1 MEPRIGEFLVRGGI
15 VTREQLNAALEK
27 EKTNGSHLV
36 QELVRLGFTTEEQL
50 TEFLA
55 KQFGIER
62 VELADLD
69 IPDAVFNL
77 IPPDLIQKHQII
89 PVKLVGTALTVA
101 MTDPTNLIAINEI
114 KFITGYGVKAALA
127 SASAIKKVLEK
138 RFGSVSYDEVLK
150 KFGGNE
156 MEVIRDDEEIS
167 LKELQ
172 DATNEAPVVTLVNAI
187 LSDAAKR
194 RASDIHIEPYEKVFR
209 IRFRVD
215 GVLQEIMTPP
225 PKLKNALISRL
236 KVMSNLD
243 IAERRLTQD
252 GRIKLKMGG
261 NQELDIR
268 VSVLPTLF
276 GEKIVMRLLD
286 KSNLQLDMAKLGFD
300 PGALKDFKEAIYK
313 PYGMILIT
321 GPTGSGKSTTL
332 YSALSE
338 LNKPDVN
345 ISTAEDPVEYNLMG
359 INQVQVRDEIGLN
372 FAACLRSFLRQDPDI
387 IMVGEIRDLETAQI
401 GVKAALTGHLVLST
415 LHTNDAPS
423 TVDRL
428 INMGLET
435 FLLTSSINL
444 IVAQRLVRKICAG
457 CKAPVE
463 VSPEALTNIGV
474 DPAEVSMG
482 FPTFKGQGCPACN
495 QTGYR
500 GRIALY
506 EVMVLHE
513 ALKELILRGASA
525 ADLKREAVKA
535 GMSTLRM
542 SAIKKV
548 REGMTTIEETVRVT
562 DSDKGFGSVFSL
574 SI

>member
-1 MEPRIGEFLVRGGI
+1 MEPRIGELLVRGGL
-15 VTREQLNAALEK
+15 VTREQLNEALEK
-27 EKTNGSHLV
+27 EKSNGSHLV
-36 QELVRLGFTTEEQL
+36 QELVRLGFTTEDQL
-50 TEFLA
+50 TQFLA
-55 KQFGIER
+55 EQFGIEK
-62 VELADLD
+62 VELANTEILD
-69 IPDAVFNL
+69 SVFNL
-77 IPPDLIQKHQII
+77 IPPDLMQKHQII
-89 PVKLVGTALTVA
+89 PLKLVGSTLTVA
-101 MTDPTNLIAINEI
+101 MPDPTNLIAINEI
-114 KFITGYGVKAALA
+114 KFITGYAVRVALA
-127 SASAIKKVLEK
+127 SPSEIKKLLEK

-150 KFGGNE
+150 KFGGHE
-156 MEVIRDDEEIS
+156 MEVIRDEEDVS
-167 LKELQ
+167 LQELQ
-172 DATNEAPVVTLVNAI
+172 AATNEAPVVTLVNAV
-187 LSDAAKR
+187 LADAAKR
-194 RASDIHIEPYEKVFR
+194 GASDIHIEPYEKIFR

-215 GVLQEIMTPP
+215 GVLHEIMTPP

-252 GRIKLKMGG
+252 GRIKLKMGRG
-261 NQELDIR
+261 QELDIR

-300 PGALKDFKEAIYK
+300 PQALKDFKEAIYK

-345 ISTAEDPVEYNLMG
+345 VNTAEDPVEYNLMG
-359 INQVQVRDEIGLN
+359 INQVQVRDDIGLN

-387 IMVGEIRDLETAQI
+387 IMVGEMRDLETAQI

-428 INMGLET
+428 INMGLEP
-435 FLLTSSINL
+435 FLLTSSTNL
-444 IVAQRLVRKICAG
+444 IVAQRLVRKICLS

-463 VSPEALTNIGV
+463 VSAEALINIGI
-474 DPAEVSMG
+474 DPAEVGAG
-482 FPTFKGQGCPACN
+482 FPTFRGQGCSACGE
-495 QTGYR
+495 TGYK

-506 EVMVLHE
+506 EVMVIHE

-525 ADLKREAVKA
+525 ADLKREAVKM

-548 REGMTTIEETVRVT
+548 REGLTTIEETVRVT

-574 SI
+574 GI

>member
-1 MEPRIGEFLVRGGI
+1 MEPRIGELLVRGGL
-15 VTREQLNAALEK
+15 VTREQLNEALEK
-27 EKTNGSHLV
+27 EKSNGSHLV
-36 QELVRLGFTTEEQL
+36 QELVRLGFTTEDQL
-50 TEFLA
+50 TQFLA
-55 KQFGIER
+55 KQFGIEK
-62 VELADLD
+62 VELANTEILD
-69 IPDAVFNL
+69 SVFNL

-89 PVKLVGTALTVA
+89 PLRLVGSTLTVA
-101 MTDPTNLIAINEI
+101 MPDPTDLIAINEI
-114 KFITGYGVKAALA
+114 KFITGYAVKVALA
-127 SASAIKKVLEK
+127 SPSEIKKLLEK

-156 MEVIRDDEEIS
+156 MEVIRDEEDVN
-167 LKELQ
+167 LQELQ
-172 DATNEAPVVTLVNAI
+172 AATNEAPVVTLVNAV
-187 LSDAAKR
+187 LADAAKR
-194 RASDIHIEPYEKVFR
+194 GASDIHIEPYEKIFR

-215 GVLQEIMTPP
+215 GVLHEIMTPP

-261 NQELDIR
+261 GQELDIR

-300 PGALKDFKEAIYK
+300 PQALKDFKDAIYK

-345 ISTAEDPVEYNLMG
+345 VSTAEDPVEYNLMG
-359 INQVQVRDEIGLN
+359 INQVQVRDDIGLN

-387 IMVGEIRDLETAQI
+387 IMVGEMRDLETAQI

-423 TVDRL
+423 TIDRL
-428 INMGLET
+428 INMGLEP
-435 FLLTSSINL
+435 FLLTSSTNL
-444 IVAQRLVRKICAG
+444 IVAQRLVRKICLS

-463 VSPEALTNIGV
+463 VSAEALINIGI
-474 DPAEVSMG
+474 DPAEVGAG
-482 FPTFKGQGCPACN
+482 FPTFRGKGCSACG

-506 EVMVLHE
+506 EVMVIHE

-525 ADLKREAVKA
+525 ADLKREAVKM

-548 REGMTTIEETVRVT
+548 REGLTTIEETVRVT

-574 SI
+574 GI